1 MAPPDGSTIEPHPAP
16 KPVGIPRL
24 SVLLCVGNEAARIES
39 LLAALPVADEV
50 ILVADRSTDGTVRTA
65 SRLGAVVVEGAWAHE
80 GHRKRAG
87 LEAALGEWVLELEP
101 EERPDARLLSSIH
114 EAIGAPAAADY
125 HRLRVEPAAGDAGGS
140 VRLYR
145 RGAKSWS
152 ANGSRILLH
161 GTEGPPLPG
170 ALRRAGGAE
179 APVLGDHIGEAHAE
193 PAPWRE
199 LASAALRFLGARR
212 RLPLG

>member
-1 MAPPDGSTIEPHPAP
+1 MVPPDGSTIEPQPAP
-16 KPVGIPRL
+16 EPVGIPRL
-24 SVLLCVGNEAARIES
+24 SILLCVGNEAQRIES

-50 ILVADRSTDGTVRTA
+50 ILVADRSTDGTVRIA
-65 SRLGAVVVEGAWAHE
+65 SRLGAVVVEGAWTDE

-87 LEAALGEWVLELEP
+87 LEAALGEWILELEP
-101 EERPDARLLSSIH
+101 EERPDARLLSSIY
-114 EAIGAPAAADY
+114 EAIAAAAADY

-152 ANGSRILLH
+152 ADGSRVVL
-161 GTEGPPLPG
+161 GGNEGPPLPG
-170 ALRRAGGAE
+170 TLRRTEGLDAS
-179 APVLGDHIGEAHAE
+179 VMGDFVGEAYAE
-193 PAPWRE
+193 PVPWRG
-199 LASAALRFLGARR
+199 LASAALRFLGVRR